1 MKYYDPRQGLIDAT
15 IGVIAREGLD
25 KASTKLIGQAASI
38 NEAYIYRS
46 FANKEDMFA
55 KTFDFL
61 DEELLHKTM
70 ELVDVMYMQELDLE
84 TRSRTYFFGLWE
96 FLLSNRDKCLTYIRY
111 FYSPYFT
118 RFSAD
123 GHQTRFA
130 PLVQKLQGAFKDEA
144 NVWMILNHILNVIF
158 DFAIKVHNG
167 QMPEEDNYT
176 EHVFRVIYASVK
188 QYFKTDDAA

>member
-1 MKYYDPRQGLIDAT
+1 MKYCDPRQGLIDAT

-61 DEELLHKTM
+61 DEELLHKTV
-70 ELVDVMYMQELDLE
+70 ELVDVMYMQELDFE

-123 GHQTRFA
+123 GHQIRFA
-130 PLVQKLQGAFKDEA
+130 PLVQKFRGAFKDEA

-167 QMPEEDNYT
+167 QMPEEDNYA

-188 QYFKTDDAA
+188 QYFKTGDAA